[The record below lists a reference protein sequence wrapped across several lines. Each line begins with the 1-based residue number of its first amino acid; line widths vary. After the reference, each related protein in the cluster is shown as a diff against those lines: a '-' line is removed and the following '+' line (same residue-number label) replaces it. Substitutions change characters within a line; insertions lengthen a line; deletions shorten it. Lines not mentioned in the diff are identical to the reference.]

1 VQQAAITHHQALGK
15 VCQAQSIR
23 GTDTQLP
30 SKVLGRL
37 ECFPYRPRLEVRR
50 SALRSLWAVAITA
63 NHSAALIATNR
74 GNSSSDIDVSDSP
87 LFQKSLSTRNA
98 LKKLPGNKVIR
109 AVPQRNAATF
119 VVCGHNAKH
128 ANPTIW
134 TTAKKNRPL
143 SALRGTPHQ
152 CVIRRRNLRRSSQ
165 SLSELTTRRKGFI
178 RTDARQPKRTPRIP
192 GKWQRAH

>member
-1 VQQAAITHHQALGK
+1 MPAMRRRKNSGRHYVQQAAITHHQALGK

-134 TTAKKNRPL
+134 TTAKK
-143 SALRGTPHQ
+143 TVH
-152 CVIRRRNLRRSSQ
+152 CRRRAARRTNAS
-165 SLSELTTRRKGFI
+165 F
-178 RTDARQPKRTPRIP
+178 DAAICDAPAK
-192 GKWQRAH
+192 ASAN